1 MGCLCSTDS
10 STTLLLPHR
19 TVSAASASSS
29 YSSDLF
35 ENSFLKLYERNFFA
49 DYILE
54 KEIKG
59 SGARGEI
66 RLCINKS
73 SEKIYAVKILNK
85 ALLPVEVIKGR
96 LVKRQVNMLSV
107 LDHPSILKILDF
119 YEDQANYYIV
129 MDYAGGGDLFQKMEK
144 VGLFPEE
151 MAARIMKQ
159 ILSALA
165 HMHSKGIAHRD
176 IKPENIIIEEKT
188 REIAVKIID
197 FDTAVKFEGKKLSDK
212 QGSIY
217 YMSPEVIRGEYN
229 EKCDI

>member
-66 RLCINKS
+66 RLWKDIC
-73 SEKIYAVKILNK
+73 
-85 ALLPVEVIKGR
+85 
-96 LVKRQVNMLSV
+96 
-107 LDHPSILKILDF
+107 
-119 YEDQANYYIV
+119 
-129 MDYAGGGDLFQKMEK
+129 
-144 VGLFPEE
+144 
-151 MAARIMKQ
+151 
-159 ILSALA
+159 
-165 HMHSKGIAHRD
+165 SKNS
-176 IKPENIIIEEKT
+176 K
-188 REIAVKIID
+188 
-197 FDTAVKFEGKKLSDK
+197 
-212 QGSIY
+212 
-217 YMSPEVIRGEYN
+217 
-229 EKCDI
+229 